1 MPQWLIFFCL
11 FCYIP
16 VCFCL
21 CCFDLSYFYY
31 YYYYL
36 NACFLMRGRKSV
48 DSDGERNEEDLGA
61 VGGGEAV
68 IKIYPVKKEK

>member
-1 MPQWLIFFCL
+1 
-11 FCYIP
+11 
-16 VCFCL
+16 
-21 CCFDLSYFYY
+21 
-31 YYYYL
+31 
-36 NACFLMRGRKSV
+36 MRGRKSV